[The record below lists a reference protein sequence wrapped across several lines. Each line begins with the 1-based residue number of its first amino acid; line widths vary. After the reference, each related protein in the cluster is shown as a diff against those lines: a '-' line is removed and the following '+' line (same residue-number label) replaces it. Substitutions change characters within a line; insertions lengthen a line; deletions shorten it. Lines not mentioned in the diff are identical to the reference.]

1 MKGSSNN
8 LRIAYEMRKRIG
20 MFLAAAMVAACAC
33 AGTWKDSAT
42 GYTWTYR
49 SNGMMAENIV

>member
-1 MKGSSNN
+1 
-8 LRIAYEMRKRIG
+8 MRKRIG

-33 AGTWKDSAT
+33 ADTWKDPAT

-49 SNGMMAENIV
+49 SNGMMAENMV